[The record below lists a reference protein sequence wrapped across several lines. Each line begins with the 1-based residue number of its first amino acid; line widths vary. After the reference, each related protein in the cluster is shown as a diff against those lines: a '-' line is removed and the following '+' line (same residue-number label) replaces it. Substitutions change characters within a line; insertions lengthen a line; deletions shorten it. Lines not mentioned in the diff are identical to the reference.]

1 MTAIIRQLCPSDRRF
16 VTGLIYEPDNKAV
29 VGQDSNRAFPV
40 VAKDIKVILQGLL
53 TDSSQVLNTIM
64 KLFSER

>member
-1 MTAIIRQLCPSDRRF
+1 M
-16 VTGLIYEPDNKAV
+16 TGLIYEPDDKAV